1 MTKVEAMLKDQMETD
16 VFHNVNTDDF
26 GFVDNLVDQTDLD
39 KINDKE
45 SDENGCCN

>member
-1 MTKVEAMLKDQMETD
+1 MRKIDEMFKEQMEED

-45 SDENGCCN
+45 CDGNGCSN